1 MKKVLVLGS
10 GALKI
15 GEAGEFDYSGSQAL
29 KALKEEGVEAIL
41 INPNIAT
48 IQTSKELAKKIYFL
62 PVTPFFVQKVIEKEA
77 PDGIFLSFG
86 GQTALNCGL
95 SLERQGIFKKN
106 KVKVLGSPVNSIEI
120 TEDRELFA
128 KELAKINVKVPK
140 GGFARSLDHALKIA
154 ESLGYPLLI
163 RSGFSLGGL
172 GSGVIKNREEFI
184 EMVTLALKQAPQ
196 IAIEEY
202 LEHWKEIEYEVVRDN
217 LGNKITVCNMEN
229 LDPLGIHTGESIV
242 VAPSQTL
249 NNYQYH
255 YLRKLSLQVIEHLGI
270 VGECNIQFALNP
282 KNNDYRVIEVNA
294 RLSRS
299 SALASKATG
308 YPLAYVAA
316 KIGLGYN
323 LPELKNS
330 VTLSTS
336 AFFEPALDYIVIK
349 IPRWDL
355 QKFVGA
361 KEAIGS
367 EMKSVGEV
375 MAIGRSFPEVLQ
387 KGIRMLETGQD
398 GLLGNGVDDTQL
410 LPTTQRLFVIA
421 KRFAKGESVESIY
434 QTTGIDPW
442 FLYQI
447 KEIVEFEKGLN
458 DCHSD
463 LRRRGVLAKPKNI
476 SKELYPSL
484 TLRMTEEVIKKA
496 KKLGFSDKLIAK
508 AGKTTEEEVRK
519 FRKESGIVPK
529 VKHID
534 TLAGEYPAKT
544 NYLYLTYHGE
554 ESEIA
559 LDVIPANAGIQL
571 EKSGSELDPR
581 LCGDDRTKEKAIV
594 LGSGPYRIGS
604 SVEFDWC
611 CVTAAKTLR
620 EKGLETIII
629 NCNPE
634 TVSTDFDSADKLY
647 FEELT
652 FERVSDIYDIESQSS
667 SLGAQNDRKNAQN
680 DRSASGVALVLGFGG
695 QVPNN
700 LAMGCFRAG
709 YKILGTSPEDIDRAE
724 DRDKFSKLLDKLEIG
739 QPAWQSLKNVE
750 SALKFAKIIDYPV
763 LVRPSYVLSGSAMN
777 VAYSSSD
784 LRKHLKSAANISSE
798 HPVVI
803 SKFVEGAKEIEVD
816 GVGQK
821 GELLI
826 YAISEHVE
834 NAGVHSGD
842 ATIVLPPQR
851 LYLET
856 VRQVKDVTK
865 KILQSLNISGPFNI
879 QFLAKDNKVLVIEL
893 NLRASRSFPFV
904 SKVTGYNFVEMATK
918 VMLGEKLSGHFKT
931 LDLDYVGVKAS
942 QFSFSR
948 IKGAD
953 PRLRVEMSSTGEV
966 ACFGDDLRE
975 GYLKALLAVGFK
987 TPKKGVLLTIG
998 GEENKLDLLTSAKKL
1013 ASLGLKIYA
1022 THNTHKFLNEH
1033 DIKNTRVFKIPEK
1046 KHPSV
1051 LDLLRNGD
1059 IDMVIN
1065 ISESK
1070 SVPISV
1076 ETDGFIIRR
1085 TCIDLGIPLITNL
1098 QAAELLVSSLVSKKM
1113 EDLKIKSW
1121 DKYVT

>member
-1 MKKVLVLGS
+1 MLRKVLVLGS

-29 KALKEEGVEAIL
+29 KALKEEGIKAVL

-48 IQTSKELAKKIYFL
+48 IQTSKELAGKIYFL
-62 PVTPFFVQKVIEKEA
+62 PVTPYFVQKVIEKEK
-77 PDGIFLSFG
+77 PDAIFLSFG

-95 SLERQGIFKKN
+95 ALDHQGVFKKN
-106 KVKVLGSPVNSIEI
+106 QVKVLGSPVKSIQI

-128 KELAKINVKVPK
+128 RELEKINVKVPK
-140 GGFARSLDHALKIA
+140 GGFARSMDETLKIA
-154 ESLGYPLLI
+154 SKLGYPLLI

-172 GSGVIKNREEFI
+172 GSGVIHSKEELI
-184 EMVTLALKQAPQ
+184 KMVAIALKQTPQ

-202 LEHWKEIEYEVVRDN
+202 LKHWKEVEYEVVRDN

-229 LDPLGIHTGESIV
+229 MDPLGIHTGESIV

-255 YLRKLSLQVIEHLGI
+255 FLRRISLQVIEHLGI

-308 YPLAYVAA
+308 YPLAYIAA

-375 MAIGRSFPEVLQ
+375 MAVGRSFPEVLQ
-387 KGIRMLETGQD
+387 KAIRMLETGQD
-398 GLLGNGVDDTQL
+398 GLLSNGADDTQL
-410 LPTTQRLFVIA
+410 LPTTERLFAVA
-421 KRFAKGESVESIY
+421 KRLGKGESVEAIY
-434 QTTGIDPW
+434 KATGIDPW

-447 KEIVEFEKGLN
+447 QEMVKFEGSLQ
-458 DCHSD
+458 SSAFS
-463 LRRRGVLAKPKNI
+463 RQTVFRAKQ
-476 SKELYPSL
+476 
-484 TLRMTEEVIKKA
+484 
-496 KKLGFSDKLIAK
+496 LGFSDKIIAK
-508 AGKTTEEEVRK
+508 AFKKTEQEVRDY
-519 FRKESGIVPK
+519 RKKNDIVPK

-534 TLAGEYPAKT
+534 TLAAEYPAKT

-554 ESEIA
+554 ESESPKA
-559 LDVIPANAGIQL
+559 KQL
-571 EKSGSELDPR
+571 N
-581 LCGDDRTKEKAIV
+581 KEKAIV

-611 CVTAAKTLR
+611 SVTAAKTLR
-620 EKGLETIII
+620 DKGLETIII

-647 FEELT
+647 FEQLT
-652 FERVSDIYDIESQSS
+652 FERVSDIYDIESENKGNVS
-667 SLGAQNDRKNAQN
+667 
-680 DRSASGVALVLGFGG
+680 LVLGFGG

-700 LAMGCFRAG
+700 LAMSCFRAG
-709 YKILGTSPEDIDRAE
+709 YKILGTSPENIDRAE
-724 DRDKFSKLLDKLEIG
+724 DRNKFSKLLDKLGIE
-739 QPAWQSLKNVE
+739 QPAWQSLKTPNE
-750 SALKFAKIIDYPV
+750 AIRFADKIGYPV
-763 LVRPSYVLSGSAMN
+763 LIRPSYVLSGSAMN
-777 VAYSSSD
+777 VAYSAAD
-784 LRKHLKSAANISSE
+784 LKKDLKSATDVSAE

-821 GELLI
+821 GKLLI

-856 VRQVKDVTK
+856 VRKIKDATR
-865 KILQSLNISGPFNI
+865 KILESLNINGPFNI
-879 QFLAKDNKVLVIEL
+879 QFLAKDNKILVIEL

-904 SKVTGYNFVEMATK
+904 SKVTGFNFVEIATRA
-918 VMLGEKLSGHFKT
+918 MFGGEPSRHYNTVG
-931 LDLDYVGVKAS
+931 LDHVAVKAP

-975 GYLKALLAVGFK
+975 AYLKAILATGFK
-987 TPKKGVLLTIG
+987 MPKKSVFLTIG
-998 GEENKLDLLTSAKKL
+998 GEENKLNLLNSAKDL
-1013 ASLGLKIYA
+1013 SLLGFKIYA
-1022 THNTHKFLNEH
+1022 TAQTHEFLSQNG
-1033 DIKNTRVFKIPEK
+1033 IKNTRAYKISEEA
-1046 KHPSV
+1046 HPSV
-1051 LDLLRNGD
+1051 LDLLIQGA
-1059 IDMVIN
+1059 IDLVIN
-1065 ISESK
+1065 ISEPGSQK
-1070 SVPISV
+1070 G

-1085 TCIDLGIPLITNL
+1085 TCVDLGIPLITNL
-1098 QAAELLVSSLVSKKM
+1098 QAAELLVSALKLKKL
-1113 EDLKIKSW
+1113 EDLEIKSW
-1121 DKYVT
+1121 DEYVSS

>member
-1 MKKVLVLGS
+1 MLRKVLVLGS

-29 KALKEEGVEAIL
+29 KALKEEGVESVL

-62 PVTPFFVQKVIEKEA
+62 PVTPYFVQKVIEKEKPEA
-77 PDGIFLSFG
+77 IFLSFG

-95 SLERQGIFKKN
+95 ALEKAGVFKN
-106 KVKVLGSPVNSIEI
+106 EKVKVLGSPVKSIQI

-128 KELAKINVKVPK
+128 RELSKIDVKVPK
-140 GGFARSLDHALKIA
+140 GGFARSLDQALKIA
-154 ESLGYPLLI
+154 GELGYPLLI

-172 GSGVIKNREEFI
+172 GSGVIENEKELI
-184 EMVTLALKQAPQ
+184 QMVTLALKQAPQ
-196 IAIEEY
+196 IAVEEY
-202 LEHWKEIEYEVVRDN
+202 LKHWKEVEYEVVRDN

-229 LDPLGIHTGESIV
+229 MDPLGIHTGESIV

-255 YLRKLSLQVIEHLGI
+255 FLRKISLEVIEHLGI

-308 YPLAYVAA
+308 YPLAYIAA

-361 KEAIGS
+361 KEVIGS

-375 MAIGRSFPEVLQ
+375 MAVGRSFPEVLQ
-387 KGIRMLETGQD
+387 KAIRMLETGQD
-398 GLLGNGVDDTQL
+398 GLLSNGTDDTQL
-410 LPTTQRLFVIA
+410 LPTTERLFVVA
-421 KRFAKGESVESIY
+421 KRLGKGESVEAIY
-434 QTTGIDPW
+434 KATGIDPW

-447 KEIVEFEKGLN
+447 QEMVGFEKSLYKV
-458 DCHSD
+458 SSIEY
-463 LRRRGVLAKPKNI
+463 RVLKQ
-476 SKELYPSL
+476 
-484 TLRMTEEVIKKA
+484 A
-496 KKLGFSDKLIAK
+496 KKLGFSDKLLAK
-508 AGKTTEEEVRK
+508 AFKTSEEEVRE
-519 FRKESGIVPK
+519 FRKKNGIVPK

-534 TLAGEYPAKT
+534 TLAAEYPAKT
-544 NYLYLTYHGE
+544 NYLYLTYHG
-554 ESEIA
+554 
-559 LDVIPANAGIQL
+559 D
-571 EKSGSELDPR
+571 GSEVVGRDSSVVNSL
-581 LCGDDRTKEKAIV
+581 TKNEKRKAIV

-611 CVTAAKTLR
+611 SVTAAQTLR
-620 EKGLETIII
+620 KKGLETIII

-647 FEELT
+647 FEQLT
-652 FERVSDIYDIESQSS
+652 FERVSDIYDIENSSFVLRQS
-667 SLGAQNDRKNAQN
+667 LTKNEKQKTRN
-680 DRSASGVALVLGFGG
+680 EQTTSLVLGFGG

-700 LAMGCFRAG
+700 LAMACFKAG
-709 YKILGTSPEDIDRAE
+709 YKILGTSPESIDRAE
-724 DRDKFSKLLDKLEIG
+724 DRNKFSKLLDQLGIG
-739 QPAWQSLKNVE
+739 QPAWQILKTVDE
-750 SALKFAKIIDYPV
+750 ALKFARKIGYPV
-763 LVRPSYVLSGSAMN
+763 LIRPSYVLSGSAMN
-777 VAYSSSD
+777 VAYSGAD
-784 LRKHLKSAANISSE
+784 LKRNLESAADVSAE

-821 GELLI
+821 GKLLI

-856 VRQVKDVTK
+856 VRKVKDATR
-865 KILQSLNISGPFNI
+865 KIIQALDINGPFNI
-879 QFLAKDNKVLVIEL
+879 QFLAKDNKILVIEL

-904 SKVTGYNFVEMATK
+904 SKVTGFNFVEIATRA
-918 VMLGEKLSGHFKT
+918 MFGEEPSRHYNTVG
-931 LDLDYVGVKAS
+931 LDHVAVKAP

-975 GYLKALLAVGFK
+975 AYLKAILATGFK
-987 TPKKGVLLTIG
+987 MPKKSVFLTIG
-998 GEENKLDLLTSAKKL
+998 GEENKLNLLNSAKDL
-1013 ASLGLKIYA
+1013 SLLGFKIYA
-1022 THNTHKFLNEH
+1022 TAQTHEFLSENG
-1033 DIKNTRVFKIPEK
+1033 IKNTRAYKISEEA
-1046 KHPSV
+1046 HPSV
-1051 LDLLRNGD
+1051 LDLLKEGS
-1059 IDMVIN
+1059 IDLVIN
-1065 ISESK
+1065 ISQPGSEK
-1070 SVPISV
+1070 G

-1085 TCIDLGIPLITNL
+1085 SCVDLGIPLITNL
-1098 QAAELLVSSLVSKKM
+1098 QAAELLVSALKSKKL
-1113 EDLKIKSW
+1113 EDLEIKSW
-1121 DKYVT
+1121 DEYVS

>member
-29 KALKEEGVEAIL
+29 KTLKEEGIEAVL

-62 PVTPFFVQKVIEKEA
+62 PVNPYFVQKVIEKEK

-95 SLERQGIFKKN
+95 ALEKEGVFKKN
-106 KVKVLGSPVNSIEI
+106 KVKVLGSPVKSIEI

-128 KELAKINVKVPK
+128 KELAKIGIKVPR
-140 GGFARSLDHALKIA
+140 GGFAKDLPSALKIA
-154 ESLGYPLLI
+154 EELGYPLLI

-172 GSGVIKNREEFI
+172 GSGVINNRQEFI
-184 EMVTLALKQAPQ
+184 KMVTLAFKQAPQ

-202 LEHWKEIEYEVVRDN
+202 LKHWKEIEYEVVRDKM
-217 LGNKITVCNMEN
+217 GNKITVCNMEN
-229 LDPLGIHTGESIV
+229 MDPLGIHTGESIV

-255 YLRKLSLQVIEHLGI
+255 YLRKISLQVIEHLRI

-282 KNNDYRVIEVNA
+282 QNNDYRVIEVNA

-308 YPLAYVAA
+308 YPLAYIAA
-316 KIGLGYN
+316 KIALGYN
-323 LPELKNS
+323 LPQLKNT

-336 AFFEPALDYIVIK
+336 AFFEPALDYIVVK

-361 KEAIGS
+361 KSTIGS

-387 KGIRMLETGQD
+387 KAIRMLETGDD
-398 GLLGNGVDDTQL
+398 GFLSNGSSDKEL
-410 LPTTQRLFVIA
+410 LPTTQRLFAVA
-421 KRFAKGESVESIY
+421 ERLNVGESVEKIY
-434 QTTGIDPW
+434 GATGIDPW

-447 KEIVEFEKGLN
+447 REMVEFEK
-458 DCHSD
+458 
-463 LRRRGVLAKPKNI
+463 
-476 SKELYPSL
+476 SL
-484 TLRMTEEVIKKA
+484 QSLVFSYQTINQA
-496 KKLGFSDKLIAK
+496 KKLGFSDKLLARVFK
-508 AGKTTEEEVRK
+508 VTEQKIRD
-519 FRKESGIVPK
+519 FRKSSGIIPK

-534 TLAGEYPAKT
+534 TLAGEFPAKT

-554 ESEIA
+554 ESETEPS
-559 LDVIPANAGIQL
+559 DKKQ
-571 EKSGSELDPR
+571 
-581 LCGDDRTKEKAIV
+581 KAIV

-611 CVTAAKTLR
+611 SVTAAKTLR
-620 EKGLETIII
+620 SKGLQTIII

-634 TVSTDFDSADKLY
+634 TVSTDYDSADKLY

-652 FERVSDIYDIESQSS
+652 FERVSDVYDIE
-667 SLGAQNDRKNAQN
+667 QNAD
-680 DRSASGVALVLGFGG
+680 LVLGFGG

-700 LAMGCFRAG
+700 LAIPMFKAG
-709 YKILGTSPEDIDRAE
+709 YKILGTSPLDIDQAE
-724 DRDKFSKLLDKLEIG
+724 DRDKFSKLLDKLKIG
-739 QPAWQSLKNVE
+739 QPAWQSFYNLAD
-750 SALKFAKIIDYPV
+750 ALSFSRRIGYPV
-763 LVRPSYVLSGSAMN
+763 LIRPSYVLSGSAMN

-784 LRKHLKSAANISSE
+784 LKKYLKDAANVSAK

-816 GVGQK
+816 GVGQN

-856 VRQVKDVTK
+856 VRQLKEATR
-865 KILQSLNISGPFNI
+865 KILKALSINGPFNI
-879 QFLAKDNKVLVIEL
+879 QFLAKDNKISVIEL

-904 SKVTGYNFVEMATK
+904 SKVTGYNFVDIATR
-918 VMLGEKLSGHFKT
+918 VMLGEEISGDFKT
-931 LDLDYVGVKAS
+931 LDLDYVGVKAP
-942 QFSFSR
+942 QFSFNR

-953 PRLRVEMSSTGEV
+953 PKLRVEMSSTGEV
-966 ACFGDDLRE
+966 ACFGDDLQRA
-975 GYLKALLAVGFK
+975 YLKALMATGFK
-987 TPKKGVLLTIG
+987 MPKESVFLTLG
-998 GEENKLDLLTSAKKL
+998 GEKNKLDMLSSAQ
-1013 ASLGLKIYA
+1013 SLQGLGFKIFA
-1022 THNTHKFLNEH
+1022 TEHTHEFLNKH
-1033 DIKNTRVFKIPEK
+1033 NIKNTRVYKISERK
-1046 KHPSV
+1046 RPSV
-1051 LDLLRNGD
+1051 LEILKRGGIDL
-1059 IDMVIN
+1059 VIN
-1065 ISESK
+1065 ISEPRSHRE
-1070 SVPISV
+1070 
-1076 ETDGFIIRR
+1076 ETAGYLIRR
-1085 TCIDLGIPLITNL
+1085 NCVDLSIPLVTNL
-1098 QAAELLVSSLVSKKM
+1098 QAAELLVSSLAAKKL
-1113 EDLKIKSW
+1113 EDLQVKSW
-1121 DKYVT
+1121 DEYVTLD